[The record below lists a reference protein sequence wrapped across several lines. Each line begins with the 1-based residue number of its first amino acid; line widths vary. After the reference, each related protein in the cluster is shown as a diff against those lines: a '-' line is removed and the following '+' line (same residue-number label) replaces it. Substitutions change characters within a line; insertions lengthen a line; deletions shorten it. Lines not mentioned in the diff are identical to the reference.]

1 MKSII
6 LFGLIAL
13 SVSSTFL
20 RDLEGEKV
28 LTITGLKGEACQ
40 TLPTASSFVSFTT
53 TVTGQTAVASGSEI
67 DFGVAFYE
75 GNTLKTGTKCNI
87 AEDDNADLNCKVT
100 TVSQL
105 EKSKK
110 YKVKADAKTITG
122 QFSVQAWTGADIA
135 FTDKTYVAPG
145 SQTAQKLEYTDD
157 KFNFTV
163 VFAAEVTDVPT
174 IKVNGTAVDCTVVD
188 TKKTTVT
195 CLMKKDSFKTEDKEK
210 PYIAT
215 ITNVCGVDEEKT
227 VTINASSSFITVSKL
242 FILIAGLF
250 LF

>member
-20 RDLEGEKV
+20 RDLAGEKE

-53 TVTGQTAVASGSEI
+53 TVTGPAAVDKT

-75 GNTLKTGTKCNI
+75 GDTKKTGTTCNI
-87 AEDDNADLNCKVT
+87 AATDNADLNCKVD
-100 TVSQL
+100 TVAKL

-110 YKVKADAKTITG
+110 YKVKADAKTIEG
-122 QFSVQAWTGADIA
+122 KFSVQAWTGADIA

-163 VFAAEVTDVPT
+163 VFAADVTDVPT

>member
-53 TVTGQTAVASGSEI
+53 TVTGPGAVASGSEI

>member
-20 RDLEGEKV
+20 RDLAGEKE

-53 TVTGQTAVASGSEI
+53 TVTGPAAVASGSEI
-67 DFGVAFYE
+67 DFGVKFYE
-75 GNTLKTGTKCNI
+75 GNTLKTGTTCNI
-87 AEDDNADLNCKVT
+87 AATDNADLNCKVD
-100 TVSQL
+100 TVSKL

-110 YKVKADAKTITG
+110 YTVKAEAKTIDTK
-122 QFSVQAWTGADIA
+122 FSVKAWTGADIA

-163 VFAAEVTDVPT
+163 VFAADVTDVPT

>member
-1 MKSII
+1 MKSIV
-6 LFGLIAL
+6 LLGLIAL

-20 RDLEGEKV
+20 RDLEGEKD
-28 LTITGLKGEACQ
+28 LTITGLKDGACQ
-40 TLPTASSFVSFTT
+40 ALPTSTSFVSFTT
-53 TVTGQTAVASGSEI
+53 TVTGPTAIAAGSEI
-67 DFGVAFYE
+67 DFGVSFYE
-75 GNTLKTGTKCNI
+75 GDTLKTGTTCNI
-87 AEDDNADLNCKVT
+87 AGEDNADLKCKVT
-100 TVSQL
+100 TVAQL

-110 YKVKADAKTITG
+110 YKVKAAEKTIATK
-122 QFSVQAWTGADIA
+122 FNVKAWTGADIA

-145 SQTAQKLEYTDD
+145 SQTAQKLEYKDD

-163 VFAAEVTDVPT
+163 VFAADVTDVPT
-174 IKVNGTAVDCTVVD
+174 IKVNGTAVDCSVVD
-188 TKKTTVT
+188 SKKTTVT

-215 ITNVCGVDEEKT
+215 ITNVCGLDEEKT

-242 FILIAGLF
+242 LILIAGLF

>member
-53 TVTGQTAVASGSEI
+53 TVTGQTAIASGDET

-75 GNTLKTGTKCNI
+75 GDTKKTGTTCNI
-87 AEDDNADLNCKVT
+87 AATDNADLNCKVD
-100 TVSQL
+100 TVAQL

-110 YKVKADAKTITG
+110 YKVKADAKTIATK
-122 QFSVQAWTGADIA
+122 FSVQAWTGADIA

-145 SQTAQKLEYTDD
+145 TQTAQKLEYTDD

-163 VFAAEVTDVPT
+163 VFAADVTDVPT
-174 IKVNGTAVDCTVVD
+174 IKVNGTAVDCSVVD
-188 TKKTTVT
+188 SKKTTVT
-195 CLMKKDSFKTEDKEK
+195 CLMKKESFKTEDKEK

>member
-20 RDLEGEKV
+20 RDLAGEKE

-53 TVTGQTAVASGSEI
+53 TVTGPAAVDET

-75 GNTLKTGTKCNI
+75 GDTKKTGTTCNI
-87 AEDDNADLNCKVT
+87 ADDDNADLNCKVT

-122 QFSVQAWTGADIA
+122 QFSVKAWTGADIA

-145 SQTAQKLEYTDD
+145 TQTAQKLEYTDD

-163 VFAAEVTDVPT
+163 VFAADVTDVPT

>member
-20 RDLEGEKV
+20 RDLAGEKE

-53 TVTGQTAVASGSEI
+53 TVTGPAAVDET

-75 GNTLKTGTKCNI
+75 GDTKKTGTTCNI
-87 AEDDNADLNCKVT
+87 AATDNADLKCKVT
-100 TVSQL
+100 ATL

-110 YKVKADAKTITG
+110 YKVKAEAKTIEG
-122 QFSVQAWTGADIA
+122 KFSVNAWTGADIA

-163 VFAAEVTDVPT
+163 VFAADVTDVPT

>member
-100 TVSQL
+100 TVAQL

-110 YKVKADAKTITG
+110 YTVKADAKTITG

-188 TKKTTVT
+188 SKKTTVT

>member
-20 RDLEGEKV
+20 RDLAGEKE

-53 TVTGQTAVASGSEI
+53 TVTGPTAVASGSEI

-75 GNTLKTGTKCNI
+75 GNTLKTGTTCNI
-87 AEDDNADLNCKVT
+87 AATDNADLNCKVD
-100 TVSQL
+100 TVSKL

-110 YKVKADAKTITG
+110 YTVKAEAKTIEG
-122 QFSVQAWTGADIA
+122 KFSVNAWTGADIA

-163 VFAAEVTDVPT
+163 VFAADVTDVPT

>member
-20 RDLEGEKV
+20 RDLAGEKE

-53 TVTGQTAVASGSEI
+53 TVTGPAAVDET

-75 GNTLKTGTKCNI
+75 GDTKKTGTTCNI
-87 AEDDNADLNCKVT
+87 AATNNADLNLNCKVT
-100 TVSQL
+100 TQL

-110 YKVKADAKTITG
+110 YTVKAAANKIDTK
-122 QFSVQAWTGADIA
+122 FSVKEWTGADIA

-163 VFAAEVTDVPT
+163 VFAADVTDVPT

>member
-188 TKKTTVT
+188 SKKTTVT
-195 CLMKKDSFKTEDKEK
+195 CLMNKDSFKTEDKEK

>member
-6 LFGLIAL
+6 LLGLIAL

-20 RDLEGEKV
+20 RNLANEVE

-40 TLPTASSFVSFTT
+40 SLPTASSIISFKT
-53 TVTGQTAVASGSEI
+53 TVTGHKAIADTAAAEFGISINEGS
-67 DFGVAFYE
+67 
-75 GNTLKTGTKCNI
+75 TLKSATTCYI
-87 AEDDNADLNCKVT
+87 AVDNNADLNCKVAT
-100 TVSQL
+100 PANV
-105 EKSKK
+105 EKSKT
-110 YKVKADAKTITG
+110 YKVKAVATTIADNLK
-122 QFSVQAWTGADIA
+122 VKAWDGADIA

-145 SQTAQKLEYTDD
+145 TQSAQKLEYTDD

-163 VFAAEVTDVPT
+163 VFAADVTDVPT
-174 IKVNGTAVDCTVVD
+174 IKVNGTAVDCSVVNS
-188 TKKTTVT
+188 KKTTVT
-195 CLMKKDSFKTEDKEK
+195 CLMKKETFKTEDKEK

-227 VTINASSSFITVSKL
+227 VTINASSSFVSFSKVL
-242 FILIAGLF
+242 VLVAGLF

>member
-67 DFGVAFYE
+67 DFGVTFYE

-163 VFAAEVTDVPT
+163 VFAADVTDVPT

>member
-20 RDLEGEKV
+20 RDLAGEV
-28 LTITGLKGEACQ
+28 DLTITGLKGEACQ
-40 TLPTASSFVSFTT
+40 ALPTASSFVSFTT
-53 TVTGQTAVASGSEI
+53 TVTGQTAITSGNEI
-67 DFGVAFYE
+67 DFGVKFYE
-75 GNTLKTGTKCNI
+75 GNNLKSATTCNI
-87 AEDDNADLNCKVT
+87 AGTTNADLNCKVT
-100 TVSQL
+100 TQL

-110 YKVKADAKTITG
+110 YTVKAAANKIDTK
-122 QFSVQAWTGADIA
+122 FSVKEWTGADIA

-163 VFAAEVTDVPT
+163 VFAADVTDVPT